1 VEGNKRGMITEKQKA
16 TLYRMQRGGLKL
28 ARTEG
33 QYIILS
39 KNGDEVAQ
47 IQPNGEV
54 YHKNQYNDIPK

>member
-1 VEGNKRGMITEKQKA
+1 MITDKQKA
-16 TLYRMQRGGLKL
+16 TLYRMQRGGLKP

-39 KNGDEVAQ
+39 KNGQEVAQ